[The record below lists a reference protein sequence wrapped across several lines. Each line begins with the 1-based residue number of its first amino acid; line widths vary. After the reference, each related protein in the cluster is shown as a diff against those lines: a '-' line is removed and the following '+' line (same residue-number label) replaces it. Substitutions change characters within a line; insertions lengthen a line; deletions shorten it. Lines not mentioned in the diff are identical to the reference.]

1 LKLDSVIDVAQN
13 IKDWYEQDVTVL
25 VTDLERVVK
34 SCINPKLDIGFHEG
48 DMVPEQSAA
57 YKAIRSRQRIIVR
70 VNDKTKFRIPYV
82 AISNPI
88 IDNEIV
94 VGAISLV
101 ISIGQYDKLVSMGE
115 ELLAAVEEITASA
128 ENLSAQSEEFST
140 TARTMDAE
148 TKTVQ
153 KEITHVAYITDEI
166 RKLSSQSNILGINA
180 SIESARAGEHG
191 RGFAVVAQEVRK
203 LADNTKLSAGSIESD
218 VQGVQESVRRLTE
231 SVSDLATISEA
242 QAIGVVELTKAIAY
256 IAKMAQELVD
266 LGKMQDI

>member
-1 LKLDSVIDVAQN
+1 MKLDSVLDVAPS
-13 IKDWYEQDVTVL
+13 IKDWNEQDVTVL

-34 SCINPKLDIGFHEG
+34 SCINPKLDIGFREG

-57 YKAIRSRQRIIVR
+57 YKAIRSRQRIIAR
-70 VNDKTKFRIPYV
+70 VNDQTKFKIPYV

-94 VGAISLV
+94 VGVISLV
-101 ISIGQYDKLVSMGE
+101 ISIERYEKLVSMGE
-115 ELLAAVEEITASA
+115 ELLAAVEEIVASA
-128 ENLSAQSEEFST
+128 ETLSAQSEEFSA

-148 TKTVQ
+148 TQTVQ

-218 VQGVQESVRRLTE
+218 VQEVKESIRRLVE
-231 SVSDLATISEA
+231 SVSELATISEA
-242 QAIGVVELTKAIAY
+242 QAIGIVELTKAIAH
-256 IAKMAQELVD
+256 IASMAQELVV
-266 LGKMQDI
+266 LGNNVG